1 MMQIPMLCHYIHT
14 NKMHLSWESVA
25 GVGFSD
31 DTEQMC
37 RDVIRDRGLFSL
49 MHLIHVIVGVIP
61 RVKPPGLITFN
72 TMYTLYRT
80 CFFFYQHINRSMYS
94 LFKDLICS
102 IVRAHSH
109 LHVSG
114 SELCSRFVLLQ
125 KSMPTILG
133 PICAKEMHID
143 FHRFQE

>member
-49 MHLIHVIVGVIP
+49 MHLIHVIVGDSILCILCTEHV
-61 RVKPPGLITFN
+61 
-72 TMYTLYRT
+72 
-80 CFFFYQHINRSMYS
+80 FF
-94 LFKDLICS
+94 S
-102 IVRAHSH
+102 IS
-109 LHVSG
+109 
-114 SELCSRFVLLQ
+114 
-125 KSMPTILG
+125 I
-133 PICAKEMHID
+133 
-143 FHRFQE
+143 